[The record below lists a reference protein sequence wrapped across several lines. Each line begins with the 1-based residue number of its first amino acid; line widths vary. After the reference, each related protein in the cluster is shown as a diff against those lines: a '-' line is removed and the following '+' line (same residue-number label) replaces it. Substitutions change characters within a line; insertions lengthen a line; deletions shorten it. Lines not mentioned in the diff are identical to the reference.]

1 MVKRWTLVALV
12 VFLTA
17 YTSAE
22 PINWLSYGDALR
34 EAREK
39 GKPVYVYFY
48 SDTCPYCLLME
59 DVFKEPGVGEVVNKH
74 FLPVRVDVRERPD
87 LSSLYRVPGTPAH
100 LFLCSNGTPVG
111 GVPGYLN
118 RENFLDVLKT
128 ALDKIQSRCPEPR
141 GDDNGTASQSSP
153 AKQLGVEALTFS
165 FLLGLATPLSPCLL
179 PLLPV
184 IYYVVSRGGGR
195 RVKLFTLGLF
205 LSYATL
211 SLLAGGLLL
220 ALRIFIEPL
229 AYILLLLAGVALLVE
244 KLNSL
249 LSQLASLAATKLAR
263 KGTSDSPLLLGVI
276 APVIWGPCLAPMA
289 GGVFALLAF
298 VEDPILTVL
307 FSIAY
312 AGGLTTMVY
321 VLLLA
326 ARKVRNMAAR
336 ARQLKKLNKV
346 LGVAM
351 ILFAL
356 LFFAGLI

>member
-1 MVKRWTLVALV
+1 MVKRWTLVALA
-12 VFLTA
+12 VFLTV

-34 EAREK
+34 VAREK
-39 GKPVYVYFY
+39 GKPVYIYFY
-48 SDTCPYCLLME
+48 SDACPYCLLME
-59 DVFKEPGVGEVVNKH
+59 NVFDEPGVGEVVNEH
-74 FLPVRVDVRERPD
+74 FIPVRVDVRERPD

-118 RENFLDVLKT
+118 KENFLDMLKT
-128 ALDKIQSRCPEPR
+128 ALDKVQSRCPELR
-141 GDDNGTASQSSP
+141 GDDGSTATQSGP
-153 AKQLGVEALTFS
+153 VKQLGVEALTLS

-184 IYYVVSRGGGR
+184 IYLVVSRGGGR
-195 RVKLFTLGLF
+195 RVKLFVLGLF
-205 LSYATL
+205 ASYATL

-220 ALRIFIEPL
+220 TLRIFIEPI
-229 AYILLLLAGVALLVE
+229 AYIILLLAGVALLVE
-244 KLNSL
+244 KFNNL
-249 LSQLASLAATKLAR
+249 LSQLASLAATNLAR
-263 KGTSDSPLLLGVI
+263 KKTSDNPLLLGVI
-276 APVIWGPCLAPMA
+276 APLIWGPCLAPMA

-298 VEDPILTVL
+298 VEDPIHTVL
-307 FSIAY
+307 LSITY

-326 ARKVRNMAAR
+326 ARKVRNTAAR

-346 LGVAM
+346 LGGAM